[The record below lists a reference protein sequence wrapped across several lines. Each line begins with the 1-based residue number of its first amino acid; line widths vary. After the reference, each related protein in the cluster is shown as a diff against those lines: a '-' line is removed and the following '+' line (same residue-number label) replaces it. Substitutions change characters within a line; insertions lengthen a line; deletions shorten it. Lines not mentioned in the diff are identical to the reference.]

1 MPHAITT
8 TDPLAQFRDG
18 ARIKGSDHPMP
29 LIGTAIDVRIRGG
42 LAFVRTER
50 RFRNA
55 EAQSIEVTITFPV
68 PVHATLVA
76 LTAAI
81 DGRHLTGRAQR
92 KAQARESYEAAIDAG
107 KTAVLHEEAMRGIH
121 MLSIGHVPAGKEIA
135 VTDVWAM
142 PIGFQD
148 GAGLLRIPTTVGDI
162 YGRSPLPDSDD
173 LVHASVRHAARLTV
187 ATDTGT
193 ATVAGATLREG
204 AAEILLNRPVDIRIA
219 GWAARPLSGI
229 AADGRSVT
237 LKIAPAPEPEAPLD
251 AALLLDQSG
260 SMSEA
265 ASLDAGGLPVSSK
278 HDAMLDGL
286 RAVLAAPRPGD
297 RLRLFQF
304 DNRCEE
310 IQALGELWGPH
321 GGTSIGPALAQAARA
336 CEAIDIAIVTD
347 GKSHDIDVQALART
361 GKRFTVVLVGEDS
374 LDAHVGHLAALT
386 GGQIFI
392 TSGAETAAAIGAAA
406 RSLRRRHLPR
416 PAIEGAPQAVA
427 ARIAGMDIE
436 AFWNAAAA
444 PSPATEEARW
454 IGAVAAALAIPR
466 MAEDAAADLAAAHGI
481 VCHLTSLVLVDDAA
495 VAQDA
500 IPAQRKVPLMTPA
513 TQMAAMPVAAAPP
526 MPFARA
532 RASLFA
538 GGAPPAGPAQVDA
551 FAMPEPDAIFLSPP
565 EPLLP
570 VSLQPALGRIDWSQA
585 EALRRG
591 DTSSLPGDILP
602 IFFAATALPEIMV
615 LAQALGTGVIQVVVA
630 LLAKAA
636 ADADRMAAR
645 LSRAIL
651 GTADPALIEAAE
663 RATGLI

>member
-1 MPHAITT
+1 MPHAMTT

-29 LIGTAIDVRIRGG
+29 LIGTGIDVRIRGG

-81 DGRHLTGRAQR
+81 DGRHLTGQAQR
-92 KAQARESYEAAIDAG
+92 KVQARESYEAAIDAG

-121 MLSIGHVPAGKEIA
+121 MLSVGHVPAGKEIA

-142 PIGFQD
+142 PLAAQD
-148 GAGLLRIPTTVGDI
+148 GAALLRIPTTVGDI

-173 LVHASVRHAARLTV
+173 LMHAPVRHAARLTV
-187 ATDTGT
+187 AAETGSV
-193 ATVAGATLREG
+193 TVAGVTLREG
-204 AAEILLNRPVDIRIA
+204 AAEILLNRPIDIRIT
-219 GWAARPLSGI
+219 GWAPRPLSGI
-229 AADGRSVT
+229 AADGRKVT
-237 LKIAPAPEPEAPLD
+237 LDIVPAPESEAPLD

-265 ASLDAGGLPVSSK
+265 VGAAPHGGFARSK

-310 IQALGELWGPH
+310 IQALTELWGPH
-321 GGTSIGPALAQAARA
+321 GGTSIGPALAQVAHS

-392 TSGAETAAAIGAAA
+392 VAGAETAAAIKAAA
-406 RSLRRRHLPR
+406 QSLRRRHILQ
-416 PAIEGAPQAVA
+416 PAIEGAPEAVA
-427 ARIAGMDIE
+427 AGIGGMDIR
-436 AFWNAAAA
+436 ARWGPATA
-444 PSPATEEARW
+444 PSTTEEESRW
-454 IGAVAAALAIPR
+454 IGAVAAALAIPH

-495 VAQDA
+495 AAQDA

-526 MPFARA
+526 MTLARA
-532 RASLFA
+532 RAPLFA

-551 FAMPEPDAIFLSPP
+551 FGMPEPDAIFPLHL
-565 EPLLP
+565 EPLP
-570 VSLQPALGRIDWSQA
+570 HGSLQPALGRIDWSQA

-591 DTSSLPGDILP
+591 DTSGLPGDILTL
-602 IFFAATALPEIMV
+602 ILTAANTKEVAV
-615 LAQALGTGVIQVVVA
+615 LARSLQTGAVQVVLA
-630 LLAKAA
+630 LVAKAA

-645 LSRAIL
+645 LYRAIL
-651 GTADPALIEAAE
+651 GKADPALVEAAE
-663 RATGLI
+663 RATGLR